1 MTCEREANAAT
12 PLIILGAEVHA
23 AEMAE
28 IVERANLAKP
38 TWNLLG
44 FLSPSD
50 EKIGRTVNGY
60 PVLGSAKRIPE
71 LPQAAFVPSFGFPRG
86 LLPPLDRMVSLVDP
100 SAFVSRTATIGRGC
114 AIYPHCFIGLNARV
128 GDVVFALSGCV
139 INHDDV
145 IGDRVTLASRAALAG
160 EVTVEPD
167 CYLGQGC
174 LIREKLTI
182 GHGSLIGMGAVVV
195 EDVLPNSVMAGNP
208 ARRLRDRT

>member
-1 MTCEREANAAT
+1 M
-12 PLIILGAEVHA
+12 IIAL
-23 AEMAE
+23 
-28 IVERANLAKP
+28 P
-38 TWNLLG
+38 TMK
-44 FLSPSD
+44 S
-50 EKIGRTVNGY
+50 
-60 PVLGSAKRIPE
+60 
-71 LPQAAFVPSFGFPRG
+71 
-86 LLPPLDRMVSLVDP
+86 
-100 SAFVSRTATIGRGC
+100 SRTANIGRGC
-114 AIYPHCFIGLNARV
+114 VIYPHCFIGLNARV

>member
-1 MTCEREANAAT
+1 MSQNSEAGALT
-12 PLIILGAEVHA
+12 PLVILGAEVHA

-50 EKIGRTVNGY
+50 EQVERTVNGY

-71 LPQAAFVPSFGFPRG
+71 HPQAAFVPSFGFPQG

-114 AIYPHCFIGLNARV
+114 VIYPHCFIGLNARV